1 MNITVLRPQQL
12 SPAQIQAWSAI
23 QRGNPDLQSPFLRPE
38 FALAVSRVRS
48 DVEVGVLEEARRPV
62 GFFPFQRGQW
72 NMAKPVGGR
81 LCNREAMI
89 VPQNL
94 SWNIQDVLVG
104 CGLRAWEF
112 SHLPVT
118 QIPLQRYFWN
128 ATPAVYM
135 DLSDGF
141 DQYVARRS
149 SKETI
154 TTTQRRT
161 RKIQR
166 EIGPLC
172 FEPQTTDSRVLDK
185 LLEWKRQQYQRTGAP
200 DAFAY
205 PWTVQLLK
213 LLLTEKHAEL
223 SLMMSALYVADRLI
237 AVDLGLR
244 AFGVLHS
251 WFPAY
256 EQEFST
262 YSPGSILLLQCAQ
275 AAASQG
281 IHRMELGKCTSSLNA
296 YKAHFMTGSTMVAE
310 GCAVRGLAATVMRHG
325 MHKLKAWAKSSPLA
339 PSARFAGRLTRPVR
353 GWLALR

>member
-12 SPAQIQAWSAI
+12 TPAQIQAWSAI
-23 QRGNPDLQSPFLRPE
+23 QRGNPELQSPFLRPE
-38 FALAVSRVRS
+38 FAIAVSRVRS

-62 GFFPFQRGQW
+62 GFFPFQRGPW

-81 LCNREAMI
+81 LCDCEAVI

-104 CGLRAWEF
+104 CGLQAWEF

-128 ATPAVYM
+128 TTQATYM

-149 SKETI
+149 SKNTI
-154 TTTQRRT
+154 TNTQNRT

-166 EIGPLC
+166 EIGPLR
-172 FEPQTTDSRVLDK
+172 FEPHTTDSGVFDK
-185 LLEWKRQQYQRTGAP
+185 LLEWKRRQYQATGAT
-200 DAFAY
+200 DVFAY

-213 LLLTEKHAEL
+213 LLLSDKHAEL
-223 SLMMSALYVADRLI
+223 SLMMSALYVTDRLI
-237 AVDLGLR
+237 AVHLGLH
-244 AFGVLHS
+244 AYGVLQF

-256 EQEFST
+256 ERELSA
-262 YSPGSILLLQCAQ
+262 YSPGAILLLQLAQ
-275 AAASQG
+275 KAPSLG
-281 IHRMELGKCTSSLNA
+281 IHRVELGKCTSSLNA
-296 YKAHFMTGSTMVAE
+296 YKTHFMSGSTMVAQ
-310 GCAVRGLAATVMRHG
+310 GCAVRGMAATVMRHG
-325 MHKLKAWAKSSPLA
+325 MHNLKAWAKSSPLA
-339 PSARFAGRLTRPVR
+339 PAARFAGRLMRPVR